1 MIKNTSV
8 IGDVVAIFLSNI
20 CLIHCLVLPIL
31 TVTIPSFLSI
41 YFEEDAFHLWM
52 LVFVLPISLSTLMM
66 GCRRHKQ
73 SSILSVGVAGLLGL
87 IWVALFGHDFLAEA
101 GEKLLTVVGSSLI
114 AFAHVLNYRA
124 CRRVDCACSFSDE
137 SGAATVK

>member
-20 CLIHCLVLPIL
+20 CLIHCLALPIL
-31 TVTIPSFLSI
+31 TVTLPSFLSI
-41 YFEEDAFHLWM
+41 HLEEGAFHLWM
-52 LVFVLPISLSTLMM
+52 LVFVLPISLLTLMM

-73 SSILSVGVAGLLGL
+73 SSILSIGVVGLAGL
-87 IWVALFGHDFLAEA
+87 IWVALFGHDVLAES
-101 GEKLLTVVGSSLI
+101 GEKLLTVIGSSLI

-124 CRRVDCACSFSDE
+124 CRRLDCACSPRDE
-137 SGAATVK
+137 KETAAAK

>member
-8 IGDVVAIFLSNI
+8 IGDVVAILLSNI

-41 YFEEDAFHLWM
+41 FFEEDAFHLWM
-52 LVFVLPISLSTLMM
+52 LAFVLPVSWLTLMM

-73 SSILSVGVAGLLGL
+73 SGIVSIGAVGLVAL
-87 IWVALFGHDFLAEA
+87 IWVALFGHDVLAES
-101 GEKLLTVVGSSLI
+101 GEKLLTVIGSSLI

-124 CRRVDCACSFSDE
+124 CRRLDCACSPCDE
-137 SGAATVK
+137 KETAAAK

>member
-8 IGDVVAIFLSNI
+8 IGDVAAIFLSNI
-20 CLIHCLVLPIL
+20 CLVHCLALPIL

-41 YFEEDAFHLWM
+41 YLEEDAFHLWM
-52 LVFVLPISLSTLMM
+52 LVFVVPISLLTLMM

-73 SSILSVGVAGLLGL
+73 SRIFSVGVVGLSGL
-87 IWVALFGHDFLAEA
+87 IWVALFGHDLLAES
-101 GEKLLTVVGSSLI
+101 GEKLLTVIGWSLI

-124 CRRVDCACSFSDE
+124 CRRLDCACSPCDE
-137 SGAATVK
+137 SGATAAE

>member
-1 MIKNTSV
+1 M
-8 IGDVVAIFLSNI
+8 IGDVVVILLSNM
-20 CLIHCLVLPIL
+20 CLVHCLALPIL

-41 YFEEDAFHLWM
+41 YLDEDAFHLWM
-52 LVFVLPISLSTLMM
+52 LVFVVPISLLTLMM

-87 IWVALFGHDFLAEA
+87 IWVALFGHDLLPES
-101 GEKLLTVVGSSLI
+101 GEKLLTVIGSSLI

-124 CRRVDCACSFSDE
+124 CRRLDCACSPCDE
-137 SGAATVK
+137 SSAAAAE